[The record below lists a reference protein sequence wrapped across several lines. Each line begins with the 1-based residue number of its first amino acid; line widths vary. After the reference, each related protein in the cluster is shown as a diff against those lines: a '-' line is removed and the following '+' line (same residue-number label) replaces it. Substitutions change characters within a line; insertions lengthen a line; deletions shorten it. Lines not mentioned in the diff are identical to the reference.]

1 MKHEWR
7 GRTRTCITSDASKT
21 ELNRVPYAL
30 TRHCERIPK
39 NTHLANKKEKNNN
52 TFWQPLCVKY

>member
-7 GRTRTCITSDASKT
+7 DGTRTRITSDASKT

-30 TRHCERIPK
+30 TRHCE
-39 NTHLANKKEKNNN
+39 N
-52 TFWQPLCVKY
+52 CVNVLLYAV